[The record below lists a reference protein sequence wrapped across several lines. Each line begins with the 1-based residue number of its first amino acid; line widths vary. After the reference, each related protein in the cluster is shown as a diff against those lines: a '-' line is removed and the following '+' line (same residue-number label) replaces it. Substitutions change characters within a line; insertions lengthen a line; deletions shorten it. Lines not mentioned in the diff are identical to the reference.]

1 MDAKFIIQ
9 EGDVAK
15 YQMLI
20 EHEDF
25 DMMQDE
31 FEVTLSWG
39 MLGESMTVSK
49 SEMVHD
55 EDGNWFLIFN
65 SSGMVGK
72 VTAEC
77 RYLVPDSDMADG
89 VREEVDRQY
98 IGFVTANPCP
108 QFACECECPTHEEK
122 LHVTYTRVWRSDVN
136 TLYLNLRT
144 TEENGEHRP
153 ILDSEGKKLRVRKE
167 EKDIY

>member
-25 DMMQDE
+25 DMMQDD

-39 MLGESMTVSK
+39 MFGESMTVSK
-49 SEMVHD
+49 NEMAHD

-77 RYLVPDSDMADG
+77 RYWVPDTDMADG

-98 IGFVTANPCP
+98 IGLATASACP
-108 QFACECECPTHEEK
+108 QVACECEPLENR
-122 LHVTYTRVWRSDVN
+122 HVVYNRVWRGDVN
-136 TLYLNLRT
+136 TLYLNLR
-144 TEENGEHRP
+144 
-153 ILDSEGKKLRVRKE
+153 DSEKHPLRDSDGQQLRVRKE
-167 EKDIY
+167 EKDLI